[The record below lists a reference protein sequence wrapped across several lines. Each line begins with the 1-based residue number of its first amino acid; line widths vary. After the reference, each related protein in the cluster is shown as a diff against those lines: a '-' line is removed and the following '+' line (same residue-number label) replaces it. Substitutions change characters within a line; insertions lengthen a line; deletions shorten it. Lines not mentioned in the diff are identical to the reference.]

1 MSGLPGAPTLPRPAT
16 PGQSQ
21 PPAPNGANAAV
32 PAIPFTRAA
41 RKKSRLIGTYGPV
54 ALGAA
59 AVQQAPIQ
67 IPANGYIR
75 KLIFDV
81 TGTTAGNAATVTFAN
96 DAPFNVVQQFQFSAA
111 NGDTVY
117 STMDFFTLAMINK
130 YFACGNE
137 GYDPASDP
145 TFSKTTGSGATGGS
159 FHFQVELPLEFDTR
173 DACGALT
180 NMAANQSFL
189 LQYWLNNSASLYGTA
204 PTNPPSVT
212 ITVTA
217 EYWAA
222 PAAQNPQGI
231 AQQTA
236 PRCNG
241 TVALFQTQ
249 TPPIV
254 TSTDQTIQ
262 LTNVGNTIRVIMF
275 ILRTAAGVRTETDW
289 PNQLQFS
296 VNNDVWNFKTKN
308 NWLKERAERYAA
320 WYRGGAKNAAV
331 TAGALDNGVYVY
343 SDFINDGSG
352 GNNTVSGG
360 ANRDLMLVTGS
371 ATALNIEAQNW
382 GATAGQ
388 LLVVTMSL
396 RIPDVAAF
404 YAPFGI

>member
-1 MSGLPGAPTLPRPAT
+1 VSNLPGAPTLPRPAQS
-16 PGQSQ
+16 GQSQ
-21 PPAPNGANAAV
+21 PATPNAGAAAV

-41 RKKSRLIGTYGPV
+41 RKKSRLIGTFGPV

-67 IPANGYIR
+67 IPANGYLR
-75 KLIFDV
+75 KLIFDI
-81 TGTTAGNAATVTFAN
+81 TGTTAGNAAAVTFAN
-96 DAPFNVVQQFQFSAA
+96 DAPFNVIQQFQFSAA
-111 NGDTVY
+111 NGDTIF
-117 STMDFFTLAMINK
+117 STMDFFSLYCINK
-130 YFACGNE
+130 YLACGNE
-137 GYDPASDP
+137 GYDPAADP
-145 TFSKTTGSGATGGS
+145 TFSKTTGGGATGGS

-189 LQYWLNNSASLYGTA
+189 FQYWLNNSASLYGVA
-204 PTNPPSVT
+204 PTNAPSVT

-231 AQQTA
+231 PQQTA

-254 TSTDQTIQ
+254 AASDQTIQ
-262 LTNVGNTIRVIMF
+262 LTNVGNTIRAIMF

-308 NWLKERAERYAA
+308 NWLKELSERYA
-320 WYRGGAKNAAV
+320 WYRGGGKVAAPA
-331 TAGALDNGVYVY
+331 AGSLDNGVYVY
-343 SDFINDGSG
+343 TDFIDDGSAG
-352 GNNTVSGG
+352 CNTVSG
-360 ANRDLMLVTGS
+360 ASNRDLMLVTGS

-388 LLVVTMSL
+388 LLIITMSL